1 MDHTFLFP
9 FKVQDWLEYKEKYRQ
24 KESREFKSKLDEALS
39 KNEWI
44 HAEVKIVNMLY
55 SVWNDEVVVQSGVHV
70 IKHLTRMDDIQFTD
84 SSSYTSVCSLIN
96 SDYFVY

>member
-1 MDHTFLFP
+1 
-9 FKVQDWLEYKEKYRQ
+9 
-24 KESREFKSKLDEALS
+24 LDEALS

-70 IKHLTRMDDIQFTD
+70 IKHLTRMDDIQFTE
-84 SSSYTSVCSLIN
+84 SSLSRKRKLDEYLSSLP
-96 SDYFVY
+96 SSFQPL

>member
-24 KESREFKSKLDEALS
+24 KESREFKSKLDETLL

-44 HAEVKIVNMLY
+44 NAEFKIVNMLY
-55 SVWNDEVVVQSGVHV
+55 SVWNDEVVVQRGVHV
-70 IKHLTRMDDIQFTD
+70 IKH
-84 SSSYTSVCSLIN
+84 
-96 SDYFVY
+96 